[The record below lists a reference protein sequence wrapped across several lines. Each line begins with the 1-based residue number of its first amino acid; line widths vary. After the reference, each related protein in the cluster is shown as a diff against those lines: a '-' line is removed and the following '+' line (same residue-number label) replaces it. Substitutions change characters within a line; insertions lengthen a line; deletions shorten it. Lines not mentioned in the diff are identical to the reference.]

1 MRFGIVVVFIL
12 SFLISSIGLKGL
24 SMYLAKNQEQHEFK
38 QNKIILE
45 DIKFRF
51 QLFLDIQ
58 NSIGTIGSEYFS
70 KGDLVKTDYG
80 PLSNQKLFQINRQII
95 GFNVVNDQGMIIKVF
110 PYENNKKAL
119 GHKSQNYDDLKASFT
134 KGDPLWFSPPF
145 KLFQGDYG
153 FALYFPIS
161 HAKKLKGWFA
171 TVVSTQKFRG
181 DFDVREFL
189 STYELTILDNKTQRP
204 YYSTAVL
211 PEGGDVRSYSSTG
224 IFQGRE
230 ITFMSWRK
238 DGAPVILFPTLWIL
252 IGSFIFSLLMVIIFR
267 FYDQRKKARLQLKDI
282 SMLLRMTSKEA
293 VSRLID
299 LQQEIFKVGNLE
311 NARYVTNLIEQVDL
325 LQSTANERKEIEQE
339 FVCILPVLL
348 AEIEDA
354 DYLIKKKEI
363 HLKFDKEKF
372 VNLEIKTN
380 PWLFKNNVL
389 GSIITYAIIHAE
401 HGSGLSI
408 HCHKQYH
415 RHVLTFHT
423 ERTYSMDSEGQFIN
437 MDRRIAVANSIL
449 NLSNASIKIDYDAAG
464 GMLIRLEFP

>member
-1 MRFGIVVVFIL
+1 MRFGIVVVFVL
-12 SFLISSIGLKGL
+12 SFLISSLGLKSL
-24 SMYLAKNQEQHEFK
+24 SMYLARNQEQHEFK
-38 QNKIILE
+38 QNQIILE

-58 NSIGTIGSEYFS
+58 NSIGTIGSDYFS

-80 PLSNQKLFQINRQII
+80 PLSNQKLFHINRQIM
-95 GFNVVNDQGMIIKVF
+95 GFNVVNEQGMIVKVF
-110 PYENNKKAL
+110 PYEHNKKAL
-119 GHKSQNYDDLKASFT
+119 GNKSQNFDELKASFI

-145 KLFQGDYG
+145 KLYQGDQG

-161 HAKKLKGWFA
+161 HANKLKGWFA
-171 TVVSTQKFRG
+171 TVVTTQKFRK

-211 PEGGDVRSYSSTG
+211 PEGTEVRSYSSTG
-224 IFQGRE
+224 TFHGRE

-238 DGAPVILFPTLWIL
+238 DGGSMILFPTSWNLL
-252 IGSFIFSLLMVIIFR
+252 GSFIFSLLMVLIFR
-267 FYDQRKKARLQLKDI
+267 FYDQRKKARHQLKDI

-293 VSRLID
+293 ISRLID

-339 FVCILPVLL
+339 FVSILPVLL

-354 DYLIKKKEI
+354 DYLIQKKEI
-363 HLKFDKEKF
+363 QINFDKEKF
-372 VNLEIKTN
+372 MNLEIKTN

-389 GSIITYAIIHAE
+389 GSIITYAIIHADQ
-401 HGSGLSI
+401 GSRLSI
-408 HCHKQYH
+408 HCHQQYN

-423 ERTYSMDSEGQFIN
+423 ERTYRIDTENQFIN
-437 MDRRIAVANSIL
+437 MDRRIAVAKSIL
-449 NLSNASIKIDYDAAG
+449 NLSDAAIKIDHDTAG